1 MSSIDEK
8 RVYDEKTGR
17 TDAYVATAAGVARVS
32 VSGDIVGEF
41 SLVHRCTARDI
52 AAGGAHLAVATA
64 EDVLVGPPDDLGRTG
79 FESATAVGFRDG
91 PVAAGRGR
99 VARHRGTGAGTRAGV
114 GTGTGTEKRD
124 GNGNGNRDDGE
135 WEELGRVA
143 DVRAID
149 GDLLAAADG
158 VHRLDGT
165 HVGLSNANDVATAG
179 APLAAT
185 GDGLYRLGNGWMEVL
200 DGDFR
205 AVASDGERAHAAT
218 LDVLYGRRDGEWD
231 VVDTPVDDPV
241 VGVAYGEA
249 VYAVTAD
256 GTFLVDAGNGWRAR
270 SLGLSG
276 ACAIAL
282 PSVS

>member
-41 SLVHRCTARDI
+41 TLAHRCTARDI
-52 AAGGAHLAVATA
+52 AAAGARLAVATD
-64 EDVLVGPPDDLGRTG
+64 EGVLVGPPDDLRGTG
-79 FESATAVGFRDG
+79 FGPTTAVGFRDG

-99 VARHRGTGAGTRAGV
+99 IARCREVGV
-114 GTGTGTEKRD
+114 D
-124 GNGNGNRDDGE
+124 AGE

-143 DVRAID
+143 DVRAVD
-149 GDLLAAADG
+149 GGLLAAADG

-165 HVGLSNANDVATAG
+165 HVGLSDARDVTTAG
-179 APLAAT
+179 APRAAT
-185 GDGLYRLGNGWMEVL
+185 GDGLYRLGNGWMKVL

-205 AVASDGERAHAAT
+205 TVASDGERAHAAT
-218 LDVLYGRRDGEWD
+218 PEVLYGRRDGEWM
-231 VVDTPVDDPV
+231 VVDTPVDEPV

-256 GTFLVDAGNGWRAR
+256 GTVLVDAGDGWQSR
-270 SLGLSG
+270 SLGLPG

-282 PSVS
+282 PSV

>member
-32 VSGDIVGEF
+32 VSGDTVGEF

-52 AAGGAHLAVATA
+52 AAGGAHLAVATD

-79 FESATAVGFRDG
+79 FGSATAVGFSDG
-91 PVAAGRGR
+91 PVAAGRRR
-99 VARHRGTGAGTRAGV
+99 VARHG
-114 GTGTGTEKRD
+114 GTEAEEWD
-124 GNGNGNRDDGE
+124 GNGDRDDGE
-135 WEELGRVA
+135 WEELSRVT
-143 DVRAID
+143 DVRAVD
-149 GDLLAAADG
+149 GDLLAATDG

-165 HVGLSNANDVATAG
+165 HVGLSDAHDVATAG

-185 GDGLYRLGNGWMEVL
+185 GDGLYQLGNGWMEVL

-282 PSVS
+282 PAGE